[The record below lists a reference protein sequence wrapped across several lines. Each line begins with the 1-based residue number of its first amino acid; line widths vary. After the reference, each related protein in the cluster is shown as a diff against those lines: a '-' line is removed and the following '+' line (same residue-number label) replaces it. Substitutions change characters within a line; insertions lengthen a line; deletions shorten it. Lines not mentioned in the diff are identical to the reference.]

1 MIIPIRCANCG
12 YLLANKWNYY
22 KKQLQLRKGAATA
35 LEPICFDGKK
45 VIKTVE
51 AELMDEMQITRYCCR
66 KVLLTNV
73 DLIEK
78 V

>member
-1 MIIPIRCANCG
+1 MLIPVRCSNCG
-12 YLLANKWNYY
+12 KLLADKYDYY
-22 KKQLQLRKGAATA
+22 MKQLRLLKGSAA

-51 AELMDEMQITRYCCR
+51 ADVLDKMQINRYCCR
-66 KVLLTNV
+66 KNFLTHV
-73 DLIEK
+73 PLIDK